1 MLRVKEILKAK
12 GMTAKELAKLLNVS
26 EGSLS
31 LTIKDGANPSVQTLE
46 KIATALGV
54 PVAEL
59 FETPK
64 DGVITCPHCGKRIN
78 IEVKSDIAQ
87 K

>member
-31 LTIKDGANPSVQTLE
+31 LTIKDGANPSLQTLD
-46 KIATALGV
+46 KIAAALGV
-54 PVAEL
+54 SVAEL
-59 FETPK
+59 FEAPAADTAA
-64 DGVITCPHCGKRIN
+64 ITCPHCGKPITLHV
-78 IEVKSDIAQ
+78 EK
-87 K
+87 

>member
-31 LTIKDGANPSVQTLE
+31 LTIKDGANPSLQTLD
-46 KIATALGV
+46 KIASALGV
-54 PVAEL
+54 SVAEL
-59 FETPK
+59 FEAPK
-64 DGVITCPHCGKRIN
+64 ADGTTITCPHCGKPIHLHV
-78 IEVKSDIAQ
+78 E
-87 K
+87 